1 MLHKPDFSPL
11 CHIRVQLIQYKLQKV
26 KKNIKYFPKEYT
38 EVQQIIYTEQQEN
51 KPNIKSVG
59 VLSTKSVRAVLFSGQ
74 CNVWMVCPK
83 SSLLV
88 NEKMFLA
95 WFFPL
100 PNYGWMN
107 KIRNPL
113 FFISKIHR
121 WRFWQKSKKK
131 ESGWIFLTDLNWAF
145 QDAAS
150 GAENHAEDDH
160 DAQEDE
166 GPGQEGHLLQIPAG
180 QRDGHG
186 WRL

>member
-74 CNVWMVCPK
+74 CNVCMVCPN

-95 WFFPL
+95 
-100 PNYGWMN
+100 
-107 KIRNPL
+107 
-113 FFISKIHR
+113 
-121 WRFWQKSKKK
+121 
-131 ESGWIFLTDLNWAF
+131 
-145 QDAAS
+145 
-150 GAENHAEDDH
+150 
-160 DAQEDE
+160 
-166 GPGQEGHLLQIPAG
+166 
-180 QRDGHG
+180 
-186 WRL
+186 

>member
-1 MLHKPDFSPL
+1 MSLQCKRDIRVQLAEQYKLHTNITFNVTFALHHLYILPLIYTATYMLHKPDFSPL

-95 WFFPL
+95 
-100 PNYGWMN
+100 
-107 KIRNPL
+107 
-113 FFISKIHR
+113 
-121 WRFWQKSKKK
+121 
-131 ESGWIFLTDLNWAF
+131 
-145 QDAAS
+145 
-150 GAENHAEDDH
+150 
-160 DAQEDE
+160 
-166 GPGQEGHLLQIPAG
+166 
-180 QRDGHG
+180 
-186 WRL
+186 